1 MTVLDACWNELSS
14 LSAVLSWSS
23 FLGRLTVLDAAAAEG
38 LDGAVLSWS
47 CGFCFLG
54 EGEISFGVT
63 FTGLK
68 DPLGLLGVLGALVA
82 ATSGTS

>member
-1 MTVLDACWNELSS
+1 MT
-14 LSAVLSWSS
+14 S